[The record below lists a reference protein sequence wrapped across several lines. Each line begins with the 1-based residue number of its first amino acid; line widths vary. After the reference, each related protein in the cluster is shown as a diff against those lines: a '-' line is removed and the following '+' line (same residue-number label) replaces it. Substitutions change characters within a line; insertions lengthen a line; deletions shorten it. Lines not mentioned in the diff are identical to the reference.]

1 MSSDSNSA
9 CSFDQSALLSS
20 NACGMPPQ
28 PTYRERISCSSAVAC
43 RCSASSVCSTRM
55 ASTLALYFVFGPPA
69 PRSSSVIRKFIG
81 SCLGCAGCSVSAP
94 LSSGRLCCRRAW
106 LTSAGVIGCC
116 VSGSRA
122 SSAAARLM
130 ASVRFCT
137 SAINCICSGGKSGF
151 SSSSNSPPDSA
162 TE

>member
-1 MSSDSNSA
+1 MSRDCSSA
-9 CSFDQSALLSS
+9 YSFDHSALFSS

-81 SCLGCAGCSVSAP
+81 SCLGCAGSSIAP

-137 SAINCICSGGKSGF
+137 SAISCICSGGNSGL
-151 SSSSNSPPDSA
+151 SKSSNSPPDSA